1 MKVLGSGELV
11 TGVIDAGLCIGC
23 GACVSLCPYLKSH
36 AGKTALLFPCTRE
49 QGRCFA
55 YCPKIE
61 VDLDAASNAVFGHPY
76 TTEPLGRYLAVK
88 AARAGSAMKGGT
100 FQAGG
105 TVSAIMA
112 FALREKMIDAAVLTG
127 RDGVRAVPRI
137 VTVPESVHDS
147 ATSNYTA
154 APTLSAFNQAVKEG
168 YRRIG
173 IVATPCQTLALA
185 QMRANPLD
193 EESFT
198 DPTGLVTGIFCT
210 WALDY
215 RRFRKLLRGRV
226 DEGAIIKMDIPPPPA
241 EKMELFTKHGT
252 VDIPLAEVRA
262 QVPDACGYC
271 FDMTAEFADVSV
283 GVHEGRTDSNTLIIR
298 TERGKA
304 AVEAAVR
311 AGFLDVSDMPPENLE
326 HLVAA
331 AGNKKRRALERARG
345 EGMIN
350 TEGGRAAYLRLADG
364 PVRDRR

>member
-61 VDLDAASNAVFGHPY
+61 VDLDAASHAVFGQPY
-76 TTEPLGRYLAVK
+76 TTRPLGRFLEVK
-88 AARAGSAMKGGT
+88 AARAGIAMKGGT

-105 TVSAIMA
+105 TVSAIITY
-112 FALREKMIDAAVLTG
+112 ALKEKLIDAAVLTG
-127 RDGVRAVPRI
+127 REGVRAVPRI
-137 VTVPESVHDS
+137 VTSPASVVDS
-147 ATSNYTA
+147 ATSSYAA

-173 IVATPCQTLALA
+173 VVATPCQTLALA
-185 QMRANPLD
+185 QMRANPMN
-193 EESFT
+193 EENFT

-215 RRFRKLLRGRV
+215 RRFRNLLRGRV
-226 DEGAIIKMDIPPPPA
+226 DESAIVKMDIPPPPA
-241 EKMELFTKHGT
+241 EKMELYTKQGT
-252 VDIPLAEVRA
+252 VAIPLAEVRA

-283 GVHEGRTDSNTLIIR
+283 GVHEGRSDSNTLIIR
-298 TERGKA
+298 TGRGKA

-311 AGFLDVSDMPPENLE
+311 AGFLEVSDMPPESLE
-326 HLVAA
+326 HLTEA
-331 AGNKKRRALERARG
+331 AGNKKRRALDRARS

-350 TEGGRAAYLRLADG
+350 TEGDRAAYLRLADG
-364 PVRDRR
+364 PGRGRR